1 MKSPYNK
8 ILPSLRLVEMP
19 SYAFG
24 QLDATK
30 EKLLKEG
37 KEIIDLSLGSPDRET
52 DPRVLQALTDG
63 MAKPRNQKY
72 PIFTGLPAFKKKC
85 AAHFKHRFGVDIDPE
100 TGILPL
106 NGSKEGIAHIA
117 FAYMQEGLLTI
128 IPSPYYPV
136 HMRGTVLAGGH
147 VHELPLNAENNFVAD
162 LDAIPE
168 DILLRARMM
177 ILSHPNNPTGSVV
190 DKAYLEKA
198 VAICKDYNILLIND
212 LAYADIWF
220 DEPGDKPGDRPKN
233 KPHSILEV
241 RGGADIAIEF
251 HTFSKV
257 YNMAGM
263 RLGYAVG
270 NTDIINTLY
279 KLKTNI
285 DYGVCMGIQ
294 EAGMAAIDLGDEYRE
309 EVRLE
314 YQNRRDFIYQA
325 LCDMGVKV
333 NKPGGAMYFWMPI
346 PKSYIDQ
353 NKNSF
358 DFAADLL
365 AETGVAL
372 VPGLTFGKFGED
384 YVRIAMVQPMDK
396 IKIAMERLAGFLSS
410 TKVKS

>member
-30 EKLLKEG
+30 EKLLAEG

-72 PIFTGLPAFKKKC
+72 PIFSGLPAFKQKC
-85 AAHFKHRFGVDIDPE
+85 ADHFKKRFGVDIDPE

-147 VHELPLNAENNFVAD
+147 VHELELKPENNFVAD
-162 LDAIPE
+162 LDTIPE

-198 VAICKDYNILLIND
+198 VALCKDYNILLIND

-220 DEPGDKPGDRPKN
+220 DEN
-233 KPHSILEV
+233 KPHSILEI
-241 RGGADIAIEF
+241 RGASDIAIEF

-270 NTDIINTLY
+270 NTDIISTLY

-294 EAGMAAIDLGDEYRE
+294 EAGIAAIDLGDEYRE

-314 YQNRRDFIYQA
+314 YQNRRDFVYQA
-325 LCDMGVKV
+325 LCDMGIKV
-333 NKPGGAMYFWMPI
+333 TKPGGAMYFWMPI

-353 NKNSF
+353 NKTSF

-365 AETGVAL
+365 AVTGVSL

-384 YVRIAMVQPMDK
+384 YVRIALVQPMDK
-396 IKIAMERLAGFLSS
+396 LKIAMERLAAFLSKAS
-410 TKVKS
+410 TRTH